1 MPNTESSLE
10 KTTTLWTQIQV
21 NYLTLIQHEI
31 NENLENV
38 CLNKVKC
45 TGRVTYNHSNL
56 TEYESNKGKFD
67 EN

>member
-38 CLNKVKC
+38 CLNKAKC